1 MEIICK
7 NCHQVFKG
15 HYCNNC
21 GQPAD
26 THKINAHFLW
36 HDIQHG
42 LLHFD
47 KGILYS
53 LKQLFTRPGHSV
65 REFIEG
71 KRVRHFKPLSLVVV
85 LATLYGVL
93 YHYFHINLFPDK
105 STSNFNYDELN
116 EWQAAHFS
124 WIIIATIPLYT
135 VGTYIVFRKQGYNY
149 VEFFVLNTFKA
160 SQRLFAQLLTFP
172 ILIYLNNTD
181 YQHIQKFTTTIYFI
195 GVLLTL
201 WTNIQFFNKISK
213 TKALFLSLL
222 SHFIFLICF
231 IIVFIIILLLL
242 GKIPE

>member
-21 GQPAD
+21 GQTAE

-47 KGILYS
+47 AGIPYS

-71 KRVRHFKPLSLVVV
+71 KRVKHFKPLSLVAV
-85 LATLYGVL
+85 LAAFYGFL
-93 YHYFHINLFPDK
+93 YHYYHINLFEASK
-105 STSNFNYDELN
+105 SSDLDLSDFN
-116 EWQAAHFS
+116 EWNATHFA
-124 WIIIATIPLYT
+124 WTTIATIPLYT
-135 VGTYIVFRKQGYNY
+135 IGTFIVFRNQGYNFFEY
-149 VEFFVLNTFKA
+149 FVLNTFKA
-160 SQRLFAQLLTFP
+160 SQRLLVQIFMFPLLVYFNGTSD
-172 ILIYLNNTD
+172 IQNVVNLMYVMGTVLI
-181 YQHIQKFTTTIYFI
+181 F
-195 GVLLTL
+195 

-213 TKALFLSLL
+213 TRAFFLSIL
-222 SHFIFLICF
+222 SHMIFWLCFLI
-231 IIVFIIILLLL
+231 IVIVVLAIL
-242 GKIPE
+242 GKLPK